1 MLNFAQA
8 SKPAAGEQHGCG
20 NLRPG
25 KARNSATQGQ
35 QPKRRKSAAG
45 EQHGCGNL
53 RPGKARTSSIIHQ
66 IASHRDDRARTTTP
80 MTTPPCVRAS
90 RDEPGCDDADPDPA
104 DSDHINI
111 NDGDVTGNGAVADD
125 DDEGVT
131 AHRPQ
136 GNPTTLVVATMG
148 GPGGWSQAEKSRS
161 RAQGIVPGPPDGLYP
176 GAGAL
181 FARQL
186 RGGSVTRFGELK
198 GEKFRARHIS
208 RSTFPVAWLGV
219 DGDAFR
225 WQHQRSSLSSQ
236 RTVNRAA
243 GSTSSSALQRHRPSA
258 RPPTSSSGK
267 VVNRSLANVNLPSN
281 KRMLRSI
288 LHT

>member
-1 MLNFAQA
+1 MEVL
-8 SKPAAGEQHGCG
+8 AARTTTHGQHFIRC
-20 NLRPG
+20 
-25 KARNSATQGQ
+25 
-35 QPKRRKSAAG
+35 KSAAG

-66 IASHRDDRARTTTP
+66 IASRRDDHARTTTS

-90 RDEPGCDDADPDPA
+90 RDEPWCVDADPDPA

-125 DDEGVT
+125 DEGVT
-131 AHRPQ
+131 ANRPQ

-148 GPGGWSQAEKSRS
+148 GPGDWSQAEKFRS

-176 GAGAL
+176 GAGAF

-225 WQHQRSSLSSQ
+225 WPHGRSSSS
-236 RTVNRAA
+236 
-243 GSTSSSALQRHRPSA
+243 
-258 RPPTSSSGK
+258 
-267 VVNRSLANVNLPSN
+267 
-281 KRMLRSI
+281 
-288 LHT
+288 